1 MLTRATKIQ
10 LVVFAVIAVLV
21 MGYTG
26 YHYANLGRLL
36 GCAATTRSSWSW
48 PNAGGLF
55 PAADVTY
62 RGVSVGRVGAVGLTS
77 TGVEADLNIDNS
89 APPIPAELSASVA
102 DLSAV
107 GEQYV
112 NLRPATS
119 SGPYLAQ
126 GSVIPR
132 SATSLPLPVT
142 SLLTSVNQLA
152 TSVPLGEL
160 RTVLDNLAT
169 GFGGTSTSLQELIDG
184 QNKLVRA
191 AGAALPQTDTLI
203 QDGQTVLATQNEE
216 ADAFRSFAA
225 SSRLF
230 AGQLVASDADLRRL
244 FTNGA
249 AAAAQVA
256 GLITDNDPDAGRADR
271 EPADHLADHPD
282 PRGRAA
288 GGVLGAARRDRRRVD
303 GDHQQG
309 GALRRRADVL
319 QPAAVHRR
327 VPGHEDPQRA
337 GYLTGATA
345 EHQRA
350 MHLAAQQRDRR
361 ARLGE
366 RAGARVLG
374 RAGQP
379 ARPEPMSPAQPLP
392 AIT

>member
-10 LVVFAVIAVLV
+10 LVVFGVIAVLV

-36 GCAATTRSSWSW
+36 GVRGYYTVQMELA
-48 PNAGGLF
+48 NGGGIF
-55 PAADVTY
+55 PQADVTY
-62 RGVSVGRVGAVGLTS
+62 RGVSVGRVGALQLTP
-77 TGVEADLNIDNS
+77 TGVEAQLNINNS
-89 APPIPAELSASVA
+89 APPIPADLSASVA

-119 SGPYLAQ
+119 SGPYLTE

-169 GFGGTSTSLQELIDG
+169 GFVGTGTSLQALIDG

-203 QDGQTVLATQNEE
+203 QDSQTVLATQNAE
-216 ADAFRSFAA
+216 AGAFRSFAA

-244 FTNGA
+244 FANGA
-249 AAAAQVA
+249 PAAIQVS
-256 GLITDNDPDAGRADR
+256 GLITDNTPTLGALIANLLTISQITLTRGAAVQ
-271 EPADHLADHPD
+271 ETFSALPAAI
-282 PRGRAA
+282 AA
-288 GGVLGAARRDRRRVD
+288 GSTVISNKGARFGV
-303 GDHQQG
+303 
-309 GALRRRADVL
+309 ALTFFNPL
-319 QPAAVHRR
+319 PCT
-327 VPGHEDPQRA
+327 A
-337 GYLTGATA
+337 GYQGTKIRNGLDTSPGPPLNTKARCTSPPSSGINVRGSA
-345 EHQRA
+345 NTPPPA
-350 MHLAAQQRDRR
+350 SSSGLASL
-361 ARLGE
+361 LG
-366 RAGARVLG
+366 LN
-374 RAGQP
+374 P
-379 ARPEPMSPAQPLP
+379 
-392 AIT
+392 